1 MPKQPVHL
9 NESQRQ
15 QLQEL
20 TRKGK
25 VAVRT
30 FKRAQ
35 ILLLSNEDYKDNEI
49 AQRVGVNVTTVERVR
64 QKFVQDGLDTA
75 LKEQERSGRPRKL
88 NGKAE
93 AMLVATA
100 CSDAPQGRAEW
111 TMQLLA
117 QRLVELKVVESI
129 SDETVRRVLK
139 KTTSSHGKSSSGVL
153 LKLGQTLFGGWKTC

>member
-1 MPKQPVHL
+1 MPKQQVHL

-49 AQRVGVNVTTVERVR
+49 AQRVGVNVTTVELS
-64 QKFVQDGLDTA
+64 K
-75 LKEQERSGRPRKL
+75 
-88 NGKAE
+88 
-93 AMLVATA
+93 
-100 CSDAPQGRAEW
+100 
-111 TMQLLA
+111 
-117 QRLVELKVVESI
+117 
-129 SDETVRRVLK
+129 TV
-139 KTTSSHGKSSSGVL
+139 
-153 LKLGQTLFGGWKTC
+153 

>member
-35 ILLLSNEDYKDNEI
+35 ILLLSNEDYKDSEI
-49 AQRVGVNVTTVERVR
+49 AERVGVNATTVERVR
-64 QKFVQDGLDTA
+64 QRFVKGGLETA
-75 LKEQERSGRPRKL
+75 VKEQERSGRPRKL

-100 CSDAPQGRAEW
+100 CSDAPGGRSEW

-117 QRLVELKVVESI
+117 QRLVELKIVETL

-139 KTTSSHGKSSSGVL
+139 KTTLSRG
-153 LKLGQTLFGGWKTC
+153 